1 MKKLILFLC
10 LPILSFGQTIYNPQ
24 QFYESPGG
32 LFDKDS
38 IRSIYIDFYDSNYHS
53 VLVNSFFTN
62 PSYRIPA
69 TVTCNG
75 IVYDSVGIRYK
86 GNSTFCLPNDANNPK
101 VPYNLDFN
109 HFISGQKFLGKK
121 KLKLANAWMDPTFVK
136 EFSASQIYKN
146 YLPSPEISLVKL
158 YVQGNYL
165 GLFVNTESINKQFVN
180 KHFDEKDGALF
191 KCDGSGMF
199 CDTTGTPT
207 GGVPDL
213 NWLGEDTSLYYS
225 SYDMKSEHG
234 WEQLLQLI
242 QAIKFS
248 PQSIDSIL
256 DVDRTLWAFAVNQ
269 SILNLDTYN
278 GYYVHNYY
286 LYQKE
291 DGLFNMIPWDLSE
304 SFVGA
309 IMGWSY
315 FNPSSVYEYDPFYGE
330 DPSVGRPLT
339 ELLFN
344 NPTYRKQYVAHLR
357 TIINESLDTSV
368 IRYKIQ
374 NLQNLAYSA
383 ADSDGYKA
391 FSISDFHNN
400 VEDAIWTGWG
410 FGGIMSS
417 IDARKQYL
425 LSHPEI
431 SLIPP
436 TISNVNVVNNLVEAH
451 VFNANQV
458 ELMITY
464 SDYNSKFQSY
474 SMNDDGLNGDIQAN
488 DGIYSTF
495 LTGPTSSVAKFYIR
509 SQNDDAMM
517 ISPERAEY
525 EFYEYSIVS
534 GFSSPT
540 SAQNRKLLKIVDVL
554 GRETKQSFDTP
565 VFYIYSDGTVEK
577 KIIIRK

>member
-1 MKKLILFLC
+1 MKYFWKILFI
-10 LPILSFGQTIYNPQ
+10 LPILSFSQTVYNPY

-38 IRSIYIDFYDSNYHS
+38 VRSIYIDFIDPNYHS

-62 PSYRIPA
+62 PKYRIPA
-69 TVTCNG
+69 TVSCNG
-75 IVYDSVGIRYK
+75 ITYDSVGVRYK
-86 GNSTFCLPNDANNPK
+86 GNSTFCLPNDNNNPK

-109 HFISGQKFLGKK
+109 YFISGQKFMGKK

-146 YLPSPEISLVKL
+146 YLPSPEVNLVKL

-165 GLFVNTESINKQFVN
+165 GLYVNTESINKQFTD
-180 KHFDEKDGALF
+180 KHFDEKDGVLF

-213 NWLGEDTSLYYS
+213 NWLGEDTTLYYS
-225 SYDMKSEHG
+225 SYDIKSDYG
-234 WEQLLQLI
+234 WEQLRILI
-242 QAIKFS
+242 HTINFN
-248 PQSIDSIL
+248 PQDIDSIL

-269 SILNLDTYN
+269 VISNLDTYN

-286 LYQKE
+286 LYQRE

-309 IMGWSY
+309 IMGFSY
-315 FNPSSVYEYDPFYGE
+315 FNPAEVYEYDPYQGE
-330 DPSVGRPLT
+330 NPSVGRPLA

-344 NPTYRKQYVAHLR
+344 HPVYRKQYNAHMR
-357 TIINESLDTSV
+357 TIINESLDTAV
-368 IRYKIQ
+368 IRGKINHLQALSYNAANTDVYKGFTMAQ
-374 NLQNLAYSA
+374 YYS
-383 ADSDGYKA
+383 
-391 FSISDFHNN
+391 N
-400 VEDAIWTGWG
+400 VESALWSGWG
-410 FGGIMSS
+410 FGGIMST

-431 SLIPP
+431 SSTPP
-436 TISNVNVVNNLVEAH
+436 TISNVSVTNNLVEAH

-464 SDYNSKFQSY
+464 SDYNSKFLSFT
-474 SMNDDGLNGDIQAN
+474 MNDDGFYGDIHAN
-488 DGIYSTF
+488 DGIYSAF
-495 LTGPTSSVAKFYIR
+495 LNGTTNSVAKFYIR

-517 ISPERAEY
+517 LSPEKAEY

-534 GFSSPT
+534 GFSNPT
-540 SAQNRKLLKIVDVL
+540 STQNRKLMKIVDVL
-554 GRETKQSFDTP
+554 GRETKQSFNTP

-577 KIIIRK
+577 KIIIR